1 MEIKDLIYSL
11 LFAFAAILYYYLYK
25 DQIKTREARGQFGL
39 WNYGVRFS
47 SYLIITFLIGTAIV
61 YFLNFLNIL

>member
-11 LFAFAAILYYYLYK
+11 LFAFASMLYYYIYK
-25 DQIKTREARGQFGL
+25 DQIKTREARGQYGL

-47 SYLIITFLIGTAIV
+47 SYLIIIFLIGTAIV
-61 YFLNFLNIL
+61 YFLNFLNFL